1 MPLPIV
7 ETQLKRFDA
16 DSADREAVVK
26 DLRKNSES
34 MGVWSGSAC
43 VFEACHKF
51 NGVLASVENFTHVVL
66 QLKDYNGNAAPS
78 ADSAALVEVIVE
90 AADFD
95 TTVDD
100 ASAADF
106 SKAHFKFALTDE
118 QMAQTDTKWLLCFAR
133 TISGNTVTLRAG
145 TLVFTQ
151 DGGPSV
157 TAPDPVASSAWTKGE
172 ADARFLQTANN
183 LSDLEDVPTAR
194 TNLGIESEAEAAAR
208 YLQIAN
214 NLSEID
220 AAGLVAQAAA
230 RVNIGVEIDVRP
242 AVAIS
247 AAGEIDL
254 GTWVST
260 HTIIPITVDDLAGGN
275 AQVVLA
281 GTNARGIVELVFS
294 FAAGTGSAQIF
305 DSAVASGHDIDL
317 FLLQASASTASFRA
331 YFDPVAAAWKRITS
345 KHDVP

>member
-183 LSDLEDVPTAR
+183 LSEIADAGSAAQAAAR
-194 TNLGIESEAEAAAR
+194 TNLGILASR
-208 YLQIAN
+208 VVTW
-214 NLSEID
+214 D
-220 AAGLVAQAAA
+220 GTFTMAGLPGD
-230 RVNIGVEIDVRP
+230 R
-242 AVAIS
+242 
-247 AAGEIDL
+247 
-254 GTWVST
+254 
-260 HTIIPITVDDLAGGN
+260 
-275 AQVVLA
+275 
-281 GTNARGIVELVFS
+281 
-294 FAAGTGSAQIF
+294 
-305 DSAVASGHDIDL
+305 
-317 FLLQASASTASFRA
+317 
-331 YFDPVAAAWKRITS
+331 DPVATLAGQPGLALYTGDGTTHGWLFLAGINAA
-345 KHDVP
+345 